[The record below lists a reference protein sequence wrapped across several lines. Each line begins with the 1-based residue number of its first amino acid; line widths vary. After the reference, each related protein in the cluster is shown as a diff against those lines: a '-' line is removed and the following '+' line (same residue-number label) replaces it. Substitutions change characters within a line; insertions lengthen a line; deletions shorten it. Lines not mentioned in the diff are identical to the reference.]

1 MAYTSYKTRVIYK
14 LHNASAANHIP
25 GTYKLMLAG
34 KQVPSPSSPPNT
46 VEATTFEDSVQ
57 RFEMGV
63 KQSDSKEFVG
73 NLEKEYLDDL
83 IEIEGQRIDIIQLYG
98 TDGVGGAAKSAYYGQ
113 VSPTINDVSDIDS
126 IVEMTATVVPNGVPE
141 WITDDYT
148 VTDNGDGTFTV
159 AASSSVTPEVIL
171 NRSNMSLSVGQTGR
185 LYATTRPIG
194 ESVTYTSSDTEKATV
209 NSTGVVTGVA
219 AGTSTITAKI
229 TVNGTNYTDSC
240 VVTVS

>member
-46 VEATTFEDSVQ
+46 VESTTFEDSVQ

-126 IVEMTATVVPNGVPE
+126 IVEMTATVVPNSVPE